1 MGGADRL
8 SDQGAHQVTERRE
21 VWITGVGLVT
31 CLGEGLEA
39 NWSHL
44 ERGDP
49 PPYDDRTFAPYIVH
63 PLGPINFDR
72 QIPKKSDQR
81 QMELW
86 QRTGVYAAG
95 LALADAGIAG
105 KPDLL
110 DGTDMIVAAGGGERD
125 IPADSAILTGM
136 RKAAAP
142 GPFLNERLMS
152 DLRPTLFLAQLPNL
166 LAGNISIVH
175 GVVGS
180 SRTFLGEESAGVD
193 AVRIAQARI
202 AAGQSELTLVGG
214 AYNAMRWDLLLIFE
228 QAGVALK
235 DAFAPV
241 WDRGPHGGM
250 ALGNMGA
257 FLVLESRDHARSR
270 GARPRARISSV
281 CADRNRRQPGDI
293 EATLRHQWDTI
304 ATTVDRAQAAV
315 ISGATGVE
323 PATSAERAALEEIGL
338 PVRNTGTYIGHG
350 LDAQFMVNLGIGC
363 MVIEHGKLFAPSG
376 TGDVG
381 SSLSSISQ
389 VVVTS
394 VGNWRGE
401 GLALIERVD

>member
-1 MGGADRL
+1 M
-8 SDQGAHQVTERRE
+8 TERRE
-21 VWITGVGLVT
+21 VWITGVGLIT
-31 CLGEGLEA
+31 CLGEGIEA
-39 NWSHL
+39 SWNHL

-49 PPYDDRTFAPYIVH
+49 PPYDDKSFAPYIVH
-63 PLGPINFDR
+63 PLCPINFDK

-86 QRTGVYAAG
+86 QRIGVYTAG
-95 LALADAGIAG
+95 LALGDAGIAG

-110 DGTDMIVAAGGGERD
+110 DGTDMIVAAAGGERD

-136 RKAAAP
+136 RKVTERGA
-142 GPFLNERLMS
+142 FLNERLMR

-214 AYNAMRWDLLLIFE
+214 AYHATRWDVLLIFE
-228 QAGVALK
+228 QAGAALR

-241 WDRGPHGGM
+241 WDRGPHGGI
-250 ALGNMGA
+250 AFGNIGA
-257 FLVLESRDHARSR
+257 FLVLESRDHALSR
-270 GARPRARISSV
+270 GARPRARLSSV
-281 CADRNRRQPGDI
+281 SADRNQRRPGEI

-304 ATTVDRAQAAV
+304 VAKVDRPHAAV
-315 ISGATGVE
+315 ISGTAGLE
-323 PATSAERAALEEIGL
+323 PATSAERKVLEEIGL

-350 LDAQFMVNLGIGC
+350 VEAQFIANLGIAC
-363 MVIEHGKLFAPSG
+363 TVIEHGKLFAPSG

-381 SSLSSISQ
+381 SGPSGISQ
-389 VVVTS
+389 ILVTS